1 MTETGPAI
9 SIKGKAFEENE
20 LLFDTLDIQ
29 IEAGHWTC
37 LLGPSGVG
45 KSTLLRLLAGL
56 ETHVTFEGTITASD
70 AQEVASRVSYMAQ
83 SDLLLPWATI
93 GENICLGAKLRG
105 ETIHKNKRAA
115 IIEQVGL
122 GDHIDKYP
130 SELSGGQRQR
140 AALAR
145 TLMEDT
151 PIVLLD
157 EPFSALDAK
166 TKFQM
171 QELVAETLRGKT
183 LLLVTHDPGEAVR
196 LCHRIYILNRHEL
209 HVARHLQP
217 PFPKDHKDEAV
228 FALQNELL
236 AQIRGTEQ

>member
-1 MTETGPAI
+1 MHQDGPAI
-9 SIKGKAFEENE
+9 SIKGKAFDDEG
-20 LLFDTLDIQ
+20 LLFDTLNIQ

-56 ETHVTFEGTITASD
+56 ETHVRFDGEIVASD
-70 AQEVASRVSYMAQ
+70 GLDVAHRVSYMAQ

-93 GENICLGAKLRG
+93 SENISLGAKLRG
-105 ETIHKNKRAA
+105 EAVNNDKKTA

-122 GDHIDKYP
+122 QDHAHKFP
-130 SELSGGQRQR
+130 RELSGGQRQR

-157 EPFSALDAK
+157 EPFSALDVK

-171 QELVAETLRGKT
+171 QELVSQSLRGKT

-196 LCHRIYILNRHEL
+196 LCSRIYVLNQHDL
-209 HVARHLQP
+209 HIARNLAP
-217 PFPKDHKDEAV
+217 PFPKDHTDEEV
-228 FALQNELL
+228 FGLQNELL
-236 AQIRGTEQ
+236 AQIRGVDA